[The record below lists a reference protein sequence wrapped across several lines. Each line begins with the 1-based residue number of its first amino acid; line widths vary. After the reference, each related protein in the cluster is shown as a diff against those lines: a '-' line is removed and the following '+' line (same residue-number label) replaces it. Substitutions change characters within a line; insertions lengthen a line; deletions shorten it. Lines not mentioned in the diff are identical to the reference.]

1 MNLKEKILDR
11 SSPVTLFEV
20 LPPERDSPTA
30 LAESLRKIS
39 ELSQRGGIDAINI
52 PEIRDESGKA
62 PRRAKFVERVEP
74 RMLARTI
81 QQECQVETIVNR
93 CTVYDAAQEAWLRE
107 TYDQFGVRH
116 LVLVGGES
124 SKIAYPGPSVHET
137 AQLAHAPELDYFL
150 GGITIPSRAHE
161 PQRIRAKHERG
172 LRFFTSQVLFDSND
186 IVWLVKS
193 LSGLDVRLFLS
204 FAPISHPRDVAFLR
218 WLGADLPADVVHYVL
233 QNEETSTT
241 ARKDSVERSIDLATR
256 ILTDVFENLPAFPPA
271 IGLNIE
277 HITRRNYEPAIRLLQ
292 ALDPL
297 YRDLVLA
304 ASRVR

>member
-1 MNLKEKILDR
+1 MDLKEKILDR

-20 LPPERDSPTA
+20 LPPERDSPAA
-30 LAESLRKIS
+30 LAESLRKIG
-39 ELSQRGGIDAINI
+39 ELSQSVDAINI
-52 PEIRDESGKA
+52 PEIRDESGKV
-62 PRRAKFVERVEP
+62 PRRSKFVERVEP
-74 RMLARTI
+74 RTLACTI
-81 QQECQVETIVNR
+81 QQECQLETIVNR
-93 CTVYDAAQEAWLRE
+93 CTVYEPDQAPWLRE

-124 SKIAYPGPSVHET
+124 SEIRYPGPSVHQT
-137 AQLAHAPELDYFL
+137 AELARGPGLDYFL

-161 PQRIRAKHERG
+161 PQRIRSKHERG

-186 IVWLVKS
+186 MVWLVKS

-204 FAPISHPRDVAFLR
+204 FAPISHPRDVNFLQ
-218 WLGADLPADVVHYVL
+218 WLGADLPHDVVHYVL
-233 QNEETSTT
+233 QNEKGSTT
-241 ARKDSVERSIDLATR
+241 ARTDSVERSIDLATR

-277 HITRRNYEPAIRLLQ
+277 HITRRNYEPAIRLLK

-304 ASRVR
+304 AARVR